1 MHEAKA
7 INLIQKKH
15 TFVPTS
21 VETLILDDEVWANS
35 YKQVDCRM
43 GGKGPSR
50 ARDMG
55 VRDRGTLVL
64 FDKYGYY
71 MHGKQKDI

>member
-21 VETLILDDEVWANS
+21 VETLILDDGVWANS
-35 YKQVDCRM
+35 YKQVDCHM

-50 ARDMG
+50 A
-55 VRDRGTLVL
+55 GTWE
-64 FDKYGYY
+64 
-71 MHGKQKDI
+71 